1 MEKIDIIIAN
11 LLKTSGV
18 QIPSKLRGALENVT
32 EAQMREIVLALYKS
46 NVESLGSRFI
56 EKDSVLDKIQKISK
70 WLCKKEKSGLLLYG
84 NCGTGKTAM
93 MKTIYKILSSGRP
106 FSNTEI
112 ITATDLYSCF
122 TEPELRCKYESV
134 KMVELSV
141 IDDLGCEPERCM
153 IYGVDYQPIQTLFY
167 YRYEKRL
174 ITVLSTNLD
183 DKMIVERY
191 GVRVWDRIE
200 EMFDRI
206 QFLEESFRHK

>member
-1 MEKIDIIIAN
+1 MLIAN

-18 QIPSKLRGALENVT
+18 QIPSKLRGPFENAT
-32 EAQMREIVLALYKS
+32 EAQMREIVLALYKQK
-46 NVESLGSRFI
+46 VESIGSRFI
-56 EKDSVLDKIQKISK
+56 DNDATMDKIQKVAK
-70 WLCKKEKSGLLLYG
+70 WLCKKDKPGLFLYG
-84 NCGTGKTAM
+84 LCGTGKTVM
-93 MKTIYKILSSGRP
+93 ERVIQQILSEGRADG
-106 FSNTEI
+106 NCLKV
-112 ITATDLYSCF
+112 TAVDLHSSF
-122 TEPELRCKYESV
+122 RDNEKGWIYETFKTNEV
-134 KMVELSV
+134 SV

-183 DKMIVERY
+183 DKMIAERY